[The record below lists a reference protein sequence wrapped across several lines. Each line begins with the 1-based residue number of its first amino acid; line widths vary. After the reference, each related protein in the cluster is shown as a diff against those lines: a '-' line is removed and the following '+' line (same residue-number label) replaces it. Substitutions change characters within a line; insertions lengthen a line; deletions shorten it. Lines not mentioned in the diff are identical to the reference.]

1 MTKEQL
7 SVVFQEVQQE
17 MKDDHFADTLI
28 STFQSY
34 VSDPN
39 GTLTA
44 KEAIPLFSAISTRY
58 NTEFLLRVLS
68 KTLVNN

>member
-7 SVVFQEVQQE
+7 SVIFQEVQQE
-17 MKDDHFADTLI
+17 MKDDHFADTLT
-28 STFQSY
+28 SAFQDY

-44 KEAIPLFSAISTRY
+44 KEAIPLFAAISTRY

-68 KTLVNN
+68 KILPND